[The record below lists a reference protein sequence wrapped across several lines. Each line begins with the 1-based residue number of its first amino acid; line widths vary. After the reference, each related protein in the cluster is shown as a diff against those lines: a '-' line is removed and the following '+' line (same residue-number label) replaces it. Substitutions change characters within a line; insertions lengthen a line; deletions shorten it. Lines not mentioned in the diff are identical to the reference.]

1 MFATEI
7 IGNFAYIDNQN
18 LYMATQRADDPW
30 DIDMRKRQNSRI

>member
-18 LYMATQRADDPW
+18 LYMVRNVQMILGILICDVFEF
-30 DIDMRKRQNSRI
+30 I

>member
-18 LYMATQRADDPW
+18 LYMDTLWFSANIARV
-30 DIDMRKRQNSRI
+30 